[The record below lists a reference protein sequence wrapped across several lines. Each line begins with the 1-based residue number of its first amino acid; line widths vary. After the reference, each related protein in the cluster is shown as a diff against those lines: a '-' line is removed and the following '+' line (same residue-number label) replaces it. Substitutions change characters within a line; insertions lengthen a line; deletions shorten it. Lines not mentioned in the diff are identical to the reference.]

1 MKLAKLFALLR
12 TATVSLALVIASA
25 TPSVTQMSDRRP
37 YAVFV
42 NGWMDCCSWGMK
54 EVQAE
59 LIALGAEIRY
69 VPWDS
74 FRDRAPQ
81 RTATVRDPI
90 FEQQAADFINNH
102 LAGDRP
108 LILIGHSLGGDS
120 LLSLA
125 SQINR
130 KILFL
135 GVIDPVAQSGLREP
149 IQERQVPAHVDYFF
163 NRWQRNRPFPVN
175 IAVDGRIK
183 SCRARTC
190 DQQEQNLAR
199 NIHGSPITVNC
210 SYWEVYCPGY
220 KPGSSNGRKQQ
231 PLYHEDMPY
240 DAYIQQQIIDRLQ
253 ELLREN

>member
-1 MKLAKLFALLR
+1 MNLAKFFALLR

-25 TPSVTQMSDRRP
+25 TPSATQLPYKRP

-42 NGWMDCCSWGMK
+42 NGWMDCCSWGMNK
-54 EVQAE
+54 VQAE

-81 RTATVRDPI
+81 RTATVHDLLFLR
-90 FEQQAADFINNH
+90 QAADFINNR
-102 LAGDRP
+102 LARDRP

-120 LLSLA
+120 LLNLA
-125 SQINR
+125 PEIDR
-130 KILFL
+130 RILFL
-135 GVIDPVAQSGLREP
+135 GVIDPVGPGGLREP
-149 IQERQVPAHVDYFF
+149 IQEREVPAHVDYFF

-175 IAVDGRIK
+175 IAVDGRVK

-199 NIHGSPITVNC
+199 NIQGYPITVNC

-220 KPGSSNGRKQQ
+220 KPGRSNGRKQQ
-231 PLYHEDMPY
+231 PLYHERMPY
-240 DAYIQQQIIDRLQ
+240 DAYIQQQIIDIIHK
-253 ELLREN
+253 LLRDN